1 MYRNIL
7 FAFYLLGNPS
17 IGLLKHKE
25 KTYAFSSKEA
35 AYAFAKSPDKYIK
48 MIGEKAKESAEL
60 IQLLELHQ
68 QYESLAPYSQ
78 VFMVFLLD

>member
-1 MYRNIL
+1 MI
-7 FAFYLLGNPS
+7 GNPS
-17 IGLLKHKE
+17 IGVLKHKE
-25 KTYAFSSKEA
+25 KMYAFSSKEA
-35 AYAFAKSPDKYIK
+35 AYAFAQNPERFIK

-78 VFMVFLLD
+78 VFLLD